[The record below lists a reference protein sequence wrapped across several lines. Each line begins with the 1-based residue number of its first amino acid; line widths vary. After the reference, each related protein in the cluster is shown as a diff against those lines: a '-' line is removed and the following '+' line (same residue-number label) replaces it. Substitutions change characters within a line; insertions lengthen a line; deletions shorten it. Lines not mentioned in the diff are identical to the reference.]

1 MKIQR
6 LLLIFLLLP
15 LCAAAQSRGMSAV
28 KALDKCAAKINAAPS
43 LTAKFTLAA
52 GTGRYACDMTL
63 SKQRFHLKMP
73 QMEVWFDGTTQW
85 AYGVKSQELS
95 VSEPTADELLESNPF
110 AILNHYSKAY
120 NCRMLQSE
128 GGKTVVELVP
138 KAAAVSSLRKAV
150 VAIDPKTWLPSKIT
164 VTLSNGRTFTAT
176 VGSISQGKQLPQSR
190 FTFDKKLKVAETID
204 LR

>member
-1 MKIQR
+1 MKSYR
-6 LLLIFLLLP
+6 LFLLCLLLP
-15 LCAAAQSRGMSAV
+15 ICAVAWGRGMSAAQV
-28 KALDKCAAKINAAPS
+28 LDKCAAKINAAPS
-43 LTAKFTLAA
+43 LTARFTLAA
-52 GTGRYACDMTL
+52 GNDRYACDMTI

-73 QMEVWFDGTTQW
+73 QMEVWYDGSTQW
-85 AYGVKSQELS
+85 AYGVASQELS

-120 NCRMLQSE
+120 NCRMLKSE
-128 GGKTVVELVP
+128 GNRTVVELVP
-138 KAAAVSSLRKAV
+138 KVPAASSLRKAV
-150 VAIDPKTWLPSKIT
+150 VAIDSKTWLPSKIT

-176 VGSISQGKQLPQSR
+176 IGSITQGRQLPQSR